1 MQVYVFGLGH
11 IGLPMATWIALHQ
24 HQVNGID
31 VNPNH
36 IEKIRNSSINIEEYY
51 NGQHISLLAQNLI
64 EKQSFEV
71 STEFKRINN
80 EPSVFVIAVGIANNE
95 DGSHNISP
103 LVSVIDT
110 IIPSLL
116 ANDLLLFRT
125 TLIPGTLDRLVV
137 PRIKTLKV
145 PVLLAYCPETLM
157 ETHAFEELENNP
169 MILAGM
175 DEESFKAAG
184 RFLHSLSNALI
195 YKASTIKIAEM
206 IKVIQNIQRDVNI
219 ALVNE
224 ISEVTYQLNLNIDE
238 LISLVNTHPRVKLLQ
253 PGPGVGGYCLPEALG
268 YLQEAVDLE
277 RCPLT
282 LIRTAR
288 ELNVKRPRK
297 IVETV
302 RSALHDA
309 GKVLGSSTIA
319 LVGLAMKDFCADCR
333 DSPALRIASLLVA
346 EGAKVQ
352 AFDPLVPMTY
362 SFQVASFQECLKN
375 ADCLVIAAYQK
386 GITFELEQIQATMS
400 QPLLVIDTRNV
411 FPDFAEIKVYKP

>member
-11 IGLPMATWIALHQ
+11 IGLPMAAWIALHQ

-31 VNPNH
+31 INPNH
-36 IEKIRNSSINIEEYY
+36 IEEIRNGTINIEEYY
-51 NGQHISLLAQNLI
+51 NEQHISQLAQSLI
-64 EKQSFEV
+64 IKQSFRV
-71 STEFKRINN
+71 STEFKRLNN
-80 EPSVFVIAVGIANNE
+80 DPSVFVIAVGIANNE
-95 DGSHNISP
+95 DGSHDISP
-103 LVSVIDT
+103 LVSVINT
-110 IIPSLL
+110 IVPALI

-125 TLIPGTLDRLVV
+125 TLIPGTIDKLVV
-137 PRIKTLKV
+137 PRIKALKI

-219 ALVNE
+219 ALINE

-268 YLQEAVDLE
+268 YLQEAIDQE

-282 LIRTAR
+282 MMHTAR
-288 ELNVKRPRK
+288 ELNVERPRK
-297 IVETV
+297 IVATV

-309 GKVLGSSTIA
+309 GKALASSTIA
-319 LVGLAMKDFCADCR
+319 FVGLAMKDFCADCR
-333 DSPALRIASLLVA
+333 YSPALEIASLLVA

-352 AFDPLVPMTY
+352 AFDPLVPMIY
-362 SFQVASFQECLKN
+362 SFQVASFEECLKN
-375 ADCLVIAAYQK
+375 ADCLIIAAYQK
-386 GITFELEQIQATMS
+386 GISFDLEKIKATMS
-400 QPLLVIDTRNV
+400 QPILVVDTRNV
-411 FPDFAEIKVYKP
+411 FPDFGEIKIYRP